1 MEKPEV
7 LVRRL
12 KRRHK
17 MSESKIVA
25 ELAKLGV
32 KTSQPTL
39 NRLSHGKARR
49 PSFDLAVGLDRL
61 HEQLTQ
67 AVSG

>member
-17 MSESKIVA
+17 MSESEIVA

-32 KTSQPTL
+32 KTSQPTI
-39 NRLSHGKARR
+39 NRLSRGEVRR
-49 PSFDLAVGLDRL
+49 WSFDLAVGLDQL
-61 HEQLTQ
+61 HQQLSQ
-67 AVSG
+67 SVSS

>member
-32 KTSQPTL
+32 KTSQPTI
-39 NRLSHGKARR
+39 NRLSRGEARR
-49 PSFDLAVGLDRL
+49 SSFDLAVGLDRL
-61 HEQLTQ
+61 HEQLSQT
-67 AVSG
+67 VSV